1 MYEMS
6 LKTIGQKILKMIS
19 KLTHHLTA
27 ENPGL
32 TEFLSLWF
40 MYYIVYAL
48 LYVLSL
54 LPLRILYVFSDIIY
68 FFIYHVFGYR
78 KKYYSGYYT
87 LLCVPVYLI
96 ALLIAHFI

>member
-32 TEFLSLWF
+32 TEFLSL
-40 MYYIVYAL
+40 
-48 LYVLSL
+48 
-54 LPLRILYVFSDIIY
+54 
-68 FFIYHVFGYR
+68 
-78 KKYYSGYYT
+78 
-87 LLCVPVYLI
+87 
-96 ALLIAHFI
+96 